1 MKIKVERG
9 VPAPTRSTA
18 RAKYPFASMEVGD
31 SFFIKS
37 ERPTHERGRVS
48 AAACAYAKK
57 HEVKFST
64 KVFDTGVRTWR
75 IA

>member
-1 MKIKVERG
+1 MKIQVESG
-9 VPAPTRSTA
+9 FPAPIRSNK
-18 RAKYPFASMEVGD
+18 RSKYPFGTMNVGD
-31 SFFIKS
+31 SFFMKS
-37 ERPTHERGRVS
+37 GFPEHERGRVS

-57 HEVKFST
+57 HGVKFST

>member
-9 VPAPTRSTA
+9 VPAPPRTA
-18 RAKYPFASMEVGD
+18 SRTKYPFADMEVGD
-31 SFFIKS
+31 SFFMS
-37 ERPTHERGRVS
+37 AAFPEHERGRVS

-57 HEVKFST
+57 HGVKFST

-75 IA
+75 IK